1 MVKMTNL
8 FSFQPP
14 LDLNLNVS
22 AAYAYRHPGPDS
34 RPAFCDLLLLLQRPD
49 FQLLRWS
56 EEDEATFSKKARTLG
71 GPLKDGEELYTELQ
85 TVFSKSGSSAT
96 F

>member
-1 MVKMTNL
+1 MKKRSNYRHI
-8 FSFQPP
+8 
-14 LDLNLNVS
+14 DLNINNLNIS
-22 AAYAYRHPGPDS
+22 AAYAYRHPDPDS
-34 RPAFCDLLLLLQRPD
+34 RPVFCDLMLLLQLPD

-56 EEDEATFSKKARTLG
+56 EEDETTFSKKARVLG

-85 TVFSKSGSSAT
+85 TIFSKSASSAT

>member
-1 MVKMTNL
+1 MN
-8 FSFQPP
+8 
-14 LDLNLNVS
+14 
-22 AAYAYRHPGPDS
+22 YYYHRHPDPDS

-56 EEDEATFSKKARTLG
+56 EEDEATFSKEARTLG
-71 GPLKDGEELYTELQ
+71 GPQEDGEELYTELQ